1 MTIEI
6 VDLPL
11 EMVDLSIV
19 FCKRLPEAI
28 TNSHSESRLV
38 SKMVKDN
45 MWKRIWLRY
54 YGTESLCSPSL
65 SPDPNFLNLFFC
77 TSFGGHAASFMIHLG
92 MSQKIVAQ
100 KSPYILIYIIIIWN
114 ILPTHEQ
121 LPPLKLIIG
130 HIFWPP

>member
-77 TSFGGHAASFMIHLG
+77 TSFGGNAASFMIHLG

-100 KSPYILIYIIIIWN
+100 KSPYILIYI
-114 ILPTHEQ
+114 
-121 LPPLKLIIG
+121 
-130 HIFWPP
+130 